1 MLESKAIK
9 GATRW
14 RGWMKGAMRD
24 VMKDASNNT
33 MKDALKGATQGAM
46 RYVMKD
52 ASNNTMKD
60 ALKGA
65 ASGAMK
71 DAPNNAMKDALKG
84 AMKGAMKN
92 VIKDAPKGAI
102 NSAMTGTIRDT
113 ARRTASVLLVAALA
127 TGGLMAS
134 GQAWAESDAVKELA
148 APPAIQ
154 LPLKPS
160 PEFAKFPR
168 YAGMLGKRQI
178 VLRLGPKTD
187 DPSGVHG
194 EYQYTDTGEVI
205 LIAGDRD
212 GDTLEVEES
221 NDGTHITG
229 NWVGK
234 FAADGSV
241 AGDRMN
247 VDDSDPQPFDLHPLA
262 AGQAVP
268 APGAPAQ
275 EPAAASATPASSAG
289 QAGQAAQAASGTGA
303 PGGARPVNGVNNLT
317 TGE

>member
-1 MLESKAIK
+1 MYQAIRKERMRESK
-9 GATRW
+9 
-14 RGWMKGAMRD
+14 
-24 VMKDASNNT
+24 
-33 MKDALKGATQGAM
+33 
-46 RYVMKD
+46 
-52 ASNNTMKD
+52 
-60 ALKGA
+60 
-65 ASGAMK
+65 AMK
-71 DAPNNAMKDALKG
+71 DAVKDTLKHP
-84 AMKGAMKN
+84 A
-92 VIKDAPKGAI
+92 
-102 NSAMTGTIRDT
+102 
-113 ARRTASVLLVAALA
+113 ARRGWAIIGAAALLCA
-127 TGGLMAS
+127 GTAALMPAP
-134 GQAWAESDAVKELA
+134 AWAESDAVKELA
-148 APPAIQ
+148 APPPIQ

-178 VLRLGPKTD
+178 VLRLGAKTD

-194 EYQYTDTGEVI
+194 EYQFTDNGEVI

-247 VDDSDPQPFDLHPLA
+247 VDDSDPQPFDLKPLA

-268 APGAPAQ
+268 APGAPAVAQ
-275 EPAAASATPASSAG
+275 ATPATPASPAAG
-289 QAGQAAQAASGTGA
+289 ATPQDSASGRAAVPAPAGA
-303 PGGARPVNGVNNLT
+303 HPVGGVSNLQ

>member
-1 MLESKAIK
+1 MV
-9 GATRW
+9 T
-14 RGWMKGAMRD
+14 
-24 VMKDASNNT
+24 
-33 MKDALKGATQGAM
+33 
-46 RYVMKD
+46 
-52 ASNNTMKD
+52 
-60 ALKGA
+60 
-65 ASGAMK
+65 SGE
-71 DAPNNAMKDALKG
+71 
-84 AMKGAMKN
+84 
-92 VIKDAPKGAI
+92 
-102 NSAMTGTIRDT
+102 
-113 ARRTASVLLVAALA
+113 
-127 TGGLMAS
+127 
-134 GQAWAESDAVKELA
+134 AWAQSDAVKELA
-148 APPAIQ
+148 APPPIQ

-178 VLRLGPKTD
+178 VLRIGPKSD

-194 EYQYTDTGEVI
+194 EYQFTDTGEVI

-221 NDGTHITG
+221 NDGTRITG

-247 VDDSDPQPFDLHPLA
+247 VDDSDPQPFDLRPLA

-268 APGAPAQ
+268 P
-275 EPAAASATPASSAG
+275 PAAAAQPPAAADTPASPSAP
-289 QAGQAAQAASGTGA
+289 AAVQAAPAPNGA
-303 PGGARPVNGVNNLT
+303 KAVNGVNNLT

>member
-1 MLESKAIK
+1 MHESKA
-9 GATRW
+9 
-14 RGWMKGAMRD
+14 MKGVKGVVSGGDRMGRSLNA
-24 VMKDASNNT
+24 
-33 MKDALKGATQGAM
+33 ALGVSRGVNRNGA
-46 RYVMKD
+46 R
-52 ASNNTMKD
+52 
-60 ALKGA
+60 
-65 ASGAMK
+65 
-71 DAPNNAMKDALKG
+71 
-84 AMKGAMKN
+84 
-92 VIKDAPKGAI
+92 
-102 NSAMTGTIRDT
+102 SATIRATT
-113 ARRTASVLLVAALA
+113 ALLLLAGAVSVGMLLTSSEARA
-127 TGGLMAS
+127 
-134 GQAWAESDAVKELA
+134 QSDAVKELA
-148 APPAIQ
+148 APPPIQ

-178 VLRLGPKTD
+178 VLRLGPKSD

-194 EYQYTDTGEVI
+194 EYQFTDTGEVI

-247 VDDSDPQPFDLHPLA
+247 VDDSDPQGFDLRPLA
-262 AGQAVP
+262 AGQPVP
-268 APGAPAQ
+268 PPGPPAK
-275 EPAAASATPASSAG
+275 PSAADDAASAVPSAPSASTPPAAP
-289 QAGQAAQAASGTGA
+289 AAQPANGA
-303 PGGARPVNGVNNLT
+303 HTVNGVNNLN